1 MILRFVCTKFGS
13 QSKLLPFSC
22 FTNFCK
28 MRSIASTVKCTS
40 HSKILIKFTK
50 NESLVKVLARFVLSL
65 SQFFMLSQWLH
76 TTCAFVQC
84 SLDLFFPRIVFFS
97 DIVRKNRRPH
107 FDIYFRVIRWYTIW
121 HCIRTRTV
129 HKRLLFS
136 IVVGLCAFYVW
147 FIIDKTSMSLVNL
160 LWSRYAS
167 ANNLMNLNNGIHIAW
182 LCFFRCFFSA
192 ISFIFCVL
200 VRIAFTLDRWHCML
214 VFGTIFWLCLTGFG
228 AGWLWLWPAETKDKA
243 TNHEI
248 KEETFPNETQTKLK
262 RMYWRAYLIYV
273 TSFFFVVHRFVVHCA
288 GIAFDCLTLYAL
300 NSSSTLS
307 SLSPSLCV
315 VHSFS
320 LHYRHHS
327 IYIAHLI

>member
-1 MILRFVCTKFGS
+1 
-13 QSKLLPFSC
+13 
-22 FTNFCK
+22 
-28 MRSIASTVKCTS
+28 MRSIASTVKCDS

-50 NESLVKVLARFVLSL
+50 NECLVKVLAFFIFSP
-65 SQFFMLSQWLH
+65 QFFMLSQWLH
-76 TTCAFVQC
+76 TTCAFVKC
-84 SLDLFFPRIVFFS
+84 SLDLFFPRFFFL

-182 LCFFRCFFSA
+182 LWFFRCFFPMFSLFFFRA
-192 ISFIFCVL
+192 GAHCVYFGPL
-200 VRIAFTLDRWHCML
+200 TLYA
-214 VFGTIFWLCLTGFG
+214 GFRHYLLIVLH
-228 AGWLWLWPAETKDKA
+228 WLWCWLALIVASQNKRQSNKPRNKRRNVPERNANKVK
-243 TNHEI
+243 
-248 KEETFPNETQTKLK
+248 K

-273 TSFFFVVHRFVVHCA
+273 TSFFSVFHRFVVHCA

-315 VHSFS
+315 VHSFF
-320 LHYRHHS
+320 LS
-327 IYIAHLI
+327 IIDTIQYILRI

>member
-40 HSKILIKFTK
+40 HCKILMKFTK

-182 LCFFRCFFSA
+182 LCFFRCFFPQ
-192 ISFIFCVL
+192 FRL
-200 VRIAFTLDRWHCML
+200 
-214 VFGTIFWLCLTGFG
+214 
-228 AGWLWLWPAETKDKA
+228 
-243 TNHEI
+243 
-248 KEETFPNETQTKLK
+248 
-262 RMYWRAYLIYV
+262 
-273 TSFFFVVHRFVVHCA
+273 FFVCWCA
-288 GIAFDCLTLYAL
+288 LRLLWTVDIVCWFSALSFDCAWLAL
-300 NSSSTLS
+300 VLAGSDCGQPKQKTKQQTTK
-307 SLSPSLCV
+307 
-315 VHSFS
+315 
-320 LHYRHHS
+320 
-327 IYIAHLI
+327 